1 MRKRKNK
8 NRKFLTIIGVVMLAV
23 VACGYC
29 FFFAGM
35 SSTGETQYVYVDN
48 DDNIDSVYTKL
59 SGVSSGSSMI
69 GFKTLVKMSGYADN
83 VRTGR
88 YAVREGEGA
97 FMVFRHLKNGLQTPV
112 SLVVPSVRTMDR
124 LAAELS
130 KRLMMDSTALYKA
143 LTEETVVQQY
153 AYDS

>member
-8 NRKFLTIIGVVMLAV
+8 NRKFLTIIGVVLLAV

-48 DDNIDSVYTKL
+48 DDDIDSVYTKL

-69 GFKTLVKMSGYADN
+69 GFKTLVSMLRGKRFHGLYSSVMIRIPIMRISLN
-83 VRTGR
+83 FMRMTGR
-88 YAVREGEGA
+88 ISA
-97 FMVFRHLKNGLQTPV
+97 
-112 SLVVPSVRTMDR
+112 
-124 LAAELS
+124 
-130 KRLMMDSTALYKA
+130 KR
-143 LTEETVVQQY
+143 
-153 AYDS
+153 